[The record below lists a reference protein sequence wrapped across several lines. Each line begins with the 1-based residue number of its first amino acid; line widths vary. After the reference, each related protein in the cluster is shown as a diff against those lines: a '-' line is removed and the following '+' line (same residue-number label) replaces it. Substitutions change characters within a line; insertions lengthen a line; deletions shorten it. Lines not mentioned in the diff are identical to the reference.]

1 MMVLMFHRVPANL
14 AEVGGS
20 AYLSV
25 WLRNFETYLD
35 WLKDNGYHT
44 VTAEELYQ
52 FTTGKICLPEKSVA
66 LTFDD
71 GYGDWPVTIIPAL
84 AKRGMHGII
93 YVIAAVVASNIPA
106 YTKVIRAWE
115 ATGAVEVQSHLFT
128 HKTAWDLACC
138 DLWVELVESKR
149 LLEETTGHEIA
160 HLVWPGGN
168 YNREAVELAAK
179 AGYRTAGMAWG
190 NGTRITQGTNPMVY
204 PRICIGAQD
213 TLESFIAKTTYR
225 TAGTG
230 RC

>member
-1 MMVLMFHRVPANL
+1 MSDGAPANP
-14 AEVGGS
+14 AEVGGK

-25 WLRNFETYLD
+25 WLGNFEAYLD
-35 WLKDNGYHT
+35 WLKANGYHT
-44 VTAEELYQ
+44 ATAEELYQ
-52 FTTGKICLPEKSVA
+52 FTTGKICLPERSVA

-71 GYGDWPVTIIPAL
+71 WQNDWGTTVVPAL
-84 AKRGMHGII
+84 QKRGMHGIL

-128 HKTAWDLACC
+128 HKTAWNLACC

-149 LLEETTGHEIA
+149 LFEEVTGHEIA

-168 YNREAVELAAK
+168 RNAYAIQLAAK

-190 NGTRITQGTNPMVY
+190 NGTRITQETNPMDY
-204 PRICIGAQD
+204 PRICIGASD
-213 TLESFIAKTTYR
+213 NLETFIAKTTYR
-225 TAGTG
+225 TAGWD